1 MTFSYDRVLVAI
13 QHVGQSIKETVAP
26 EETVPAGVATGLRGF
41 LGKFTVLKGAQRE
54 LWLTFLIKFL
64 IYTAYSVTNKTMV
77 LWLSKDLGFSDQAAG
92 ALVGWVWAPAMTV
105 FTLLAGSIT
114 DAIGLRRTFFLGV
127 AICTVARSVMVVT
140 TIPSLALACGVL
152 PLAIGEALGTPVL
165 LAATRRYST
174 VAQRSISFSII
185 YMIMNVGYIAAG
197 WIFDY
202 VRQFNFHV
210 SLFGFEP
217 SSYQQL
223 FMVSLA
229 FEIVLFPVI
238 YFLRRGAEAANG
250 GPVINP
256 SSRNAEAGRNFL
268 SGIWETVR
276 RSATESARLFGR
288 LIGQSG
294 FYRLLLFF
302 LFIGFLKAIFL
313 QMDYVFPK
321 FGIRE
326 LGVNAP
332 VGKLSAINAIVI
344 IMLVPFVGA
353 LTQKFAAYRM
363 VVIGGVIC
371 SAGVFIMALPTEWFQ
386 AAANGVFGQWLGH
399 AYLGLQG
406 KSSPLLRHVGAV
418 SHCFLDRRSLLLTT
432 RVRVCR
438 CYCPAGT
445 GSIIRFAGIPSISRG
460 QTARWH
466 RRLVAGRICSRARST
481 RPRHDVAD
489 FCFGGIGRT
498 DWVDCIPPLHSRS
511 GGRAAGYAIARS
523 ALKRPTPNVQRLSQI
538 IIASDGMVSAPFRNS
553 TFSVRRFLPNQA
565 AGQRKNLAR
574 DW

>member
-1 MTFSYDRVLVAI
+1 MPP
-13 QHVGQSIKETVAP
+13 ET
-26 EETVPAGVATGLRGF
+26 TTGLHSF
-41 LGKFTVLKGAQRE
+41 VAKFTVLKGAQRE

-92 ALVGWVWAPAMTV
+92 ALVGWVWAPAMTI

-140 TIPSLALACGVL
+140 TIPWLALACGVL

-174 VAQRSISFSII
+174 VAQRSMSFSII

-202 VRQFNFHV
+202 VRQLNSHV
-210 SLFGFEP
+210 TFFGFQP

-223 FMVSLA
+223 FIVSLV

-238 YFLRRGAEAANG
+238 YFLRRGAEGQVIDQVSRSRDAA
-250 GPVINP
+250 V
-256 SSRNAEAGRNFL
+256 SFL
-268 SGIWETVR
+268 KGIWETVR
-276 RSATESARLFGR
+276 HSAIDSAHLFRR

-302 LFIGFLKAIFL
+302 VFIGFLKAIFL

-332 VGKLSAINAIVI
+332 VGKLSSINAIVI
-344 IMLVPFVGA
+344 IFLVPIVGA
-353 LTQKFAAYRM
+353 LTQRFAAYRM
-363 VVIGGVIC
+363 VVIGGIIC
-371 SAGVFIMALPTEWFQ
+371 AAGVFIMALPTEWFMS
-386 AAANGVFGQWLGH
+386 AANGVFGQWLGH
-399 AYLGLQG
+399 GFLRVQGNIQPYYIMSALYLIVFSIGEAFYSPRVYEYAAAIAPPGQEASYGSLAYLPFLVG
-406 KSSPLLRHVGAV
+406 KLLV
-418 SHCFLDRRSLLLTT
+418 
-432 RVRVCR
+432 
-438 CYCPAGT
+438 GT
-445 GSIIRFAGIPSISRG
+445 GGWLLAAFVPEHGPRHPGTMWLIFALAASIAPIGLILFRNYIRVPE
-460 QTARWH
+460 
-466 RRLVAGRICSRARST
+466 AGR
-481 RPRHDVAD
+481 
-489 FCFGGIGRT
+489 
-498 DWVDCIPPLHSRS
+498 
-511 GGRAAGYAIARS
+511 
-523 ALKRPTPNVQRLSQI
+523 QE
-538 IIASDGMVSAPFRNS
+538 
-553 TFSVRRFLPNQA
+553 
-565 AGQRKNLAR
+565 
-574 DW
+574 

>member
-1 MTFSYDRVLVAI
+1 VKESIIVLTQDRQPVADATKQI
-13 QHVGQSIKETVAP
+13 VAA
-26 EETVPAGVATGLRGF
+26 EETVPLAPLTGVRGF
-41 LGKFTVLKGAQRE
+41 IAKFTVLKGAQRN

-77 LWLSKDLGFSDQAAG
+77 LWLSKDLGFNDQAAG

-105 FTLLAGSIT
+105 FTLLAGSVT

-127 AICTVARSVMVVT
+127 AICTIARSVMVVT

-152 PLAIGEALGTPVL
+152 PLAVGEALGTPVL

-185 YMIMNVGYIAAG
+185 YMIMNIGYFAAG

-202 VRQFNFHV
+202 VRQLHLHV

-238 YFLRRGAEAANG
+238 YFIRRGAEANNG
-250 GPVINP
+250 GRVIEKSSGDDGTPP
-256 SSRNAEAGRNFL
+256 SFWKSIGD
-268 SGIWETVR
+268 TVR
-276 RSATESARLFGR
+276 QTTLDTAHLFRR

-294 FYRLLLFF
+294 FYRLLVFF

-344 IMLVPFVGA
+344 ICLVPIVGA

-363 VVIGGVIC
+363 VIIGGVIC
-371 SAGVFIMALPTEWFQ
+371 AAGVFIMALPTEWFLS
-386 AAANGVFGQWLGH
+386 ASHSMIGQWLGH
-399 AYLGLQG
+399 GYLGLQG
-406 KSSPLLRHVGAV
+406 SIHPYYIMAALYLIVFSVGEAFYSPRVYEYAAAIAPKGQEASYGSLAYLPFLVGKLLVGAGGWLLAAYV
-418 SHCFLDRRSLLLTT
+418 PEHGPRHPGTMWLIFALAASVAPIGLIVFRRYI
-432 RVRVCR
+432 RV
-438 CYCPAGT
+438 PE
-445 GSIIRFAGIPSISRG
+445 
-460 QTARWH
+460 
-466 RRLVAGRICSRARST
+466 AGRQ
-481 RPRHDVAD
+481 DVD
-489 FCFGGIGRT
+489 
-498 DWVDCIPPLHSRS
+498 
-511 GGRAAGYAIARS
+511 
-523 ALKRPTPNVQRLSQI
+523 
-538 IIASDGMVSAPFRNS
+538 
-553 TFSVRRFLPNQA
+553 
-565 AGQRKNLAR
+565 
-574 DW
+574 

>member
-1 MTFSYDRVLVAI
+1 
-13 QHVGQSIKETVAP
+13 VGQAIKAAVAP
-26 EETVPAGVATGLRGF
+26 EETMPPTAATGLRGF
-41 LGKFTVLKGAQRE
+41 VAKFTVLKGAQRE

-140 TIPSLALACGVL
+140 TNPSLALACGVL

-185 YMIMNVGYIAAG
+185 YMIMNIGYIAAG

-202 VRQFNFHV
+202 VRQLNLHV

-223 FMVSLA
+223 FVVSLV

-238 YFLRRGAEAANG
+238 YFLRRGAEATDG
-250 GPVINP
+250 GPVVEQ
-256 SSRNAEAGRNFL
+256 SSSHNGGSARSFL
-268 SGIWETVR
+268 NGIWQTVR
-276 RSATESARLFGR
+276 KSAIAAAHLFQR

-302 LFIGFLKAIFL
+302 VFIGFLKAIFL

-321 FGIRE
+321 FGIRV
-326 LGVNAP
+326 LGMDAP
-332 VGKLSAINAIVI
+332 VGRLSAINAIVI
-344 IMLVPFVGA
+344 IILVPIVGA

-363 VVIGGVIC
+363 VVIGGIIC
-371 SAGVFIMALPTEWFQ
+371 AAGVFIMALPTEWFQ
-386 AAANGVFGQWLGH
+386 SATNSVFGQWLGH

-406 KSSPLLRHVGAV
+406 SVQPYYIMSALYLIVFSIGEAFYSPRVYEYAAAIAPPGQEASYGSLAYLPFLVGKLLV
-418 SHCFLDRRSLLLTT
+418 
-432 RVRVCR
+432 
-438 CYCPAGT
+438 GT
-445 GSIIRFAGIPSISRG
+445 GGWLLAAFCPEQGPRHPGTMWLIFALAASVAPIGLILFRRYIRVPE
-460 QTARWH
+460 
-466 RRLVAGRICSRARST
+466 AGRQ
-481 RPRHDVAD
+481 
-489 FCFGGIGRT
+489 
-498 DWVDCIPPLHSRS
+498 
-511 GGRAAGYAIARS
+511 
-523 ALKRPTPNVQRLSQI
+523 N
-538 IIASDGMVSAPFRNS
+538 
-553 TFSVRRFLPNQA
+553 
-565 AGQRKNLAR
+565 
-574 DW
+574 